1 MPRTAATIVGLVL
14 VACSIGFNTSRY
26 PIVWR
31 MTGPSAVT
39 ASEPAAAPPTTPAS
53 DKPTEP
59 AKPAEPVKPVEPV
72 KPIEPVKPVEPI
84 KEKPVAPVPPA
95 KEEAKL
101 SPDAKDKKDATAKPS
116 PKPQADQPK
125 VDQPKAKR
133 FSLVSTQSDK
143 PLTPVP
149 RVISVERMLGE
160 PDPAASVCRLPPVDP
175 NVPSPARDTS
185 PLPGGAIPIY
195 PRTGI

>member
-1 MPRTAATIVGLVL
+1 MSRTAATIIGLVL

-31 MTGPSAVT
+31 MTGPSAAT
-39 ASEPAAAPPTTPAS
+39 AVATSTATTAEPAPVPPATPA
-53 DKPTEP
+53 PV
-59 AKPAEPVKPVEPV
+59 KPAEP
-72 KPIEPVKPVEPI
+72 IKPVEPI
-84 KEKPVAPVPPA
+84 KEKPVVPVAPA
-95 KEEAKL
+95 KEEAKP
-101 SPDAKDKKDATAKPS
+101 SPDVANEKNVTTAKP
-116 PKPQADQPK
+116 KADPPNASQPK
-125 VDQPKAKR
+125 DER
-133 FSLVSTQSDK
+133 FSFASTSTPSDK

-195 PRTGI
+195 PSTGIER